1 MQLLSFTRGSNF
13 NVWGWL
19 CFYAFAYISFS
30 FLLGHLQQCLST
42 SLFCTKTFVT
52 ESTLGDSLRFCAADS
67 ALTTYWMNKVNCF
80 DLERKVLV
88 DVCLVCICVKKINCT
103 AFAALIRSK
112 LYTVRN
118 VLVSN
123 IFSFTL
129 PFSVGTRVLWI
140 FQRCLCSLLSNLCMR
155 ERRTLCR
162 LETSVC
168 FVLLLLER
176 KTWLSLVLL

>member
-1 MQLLSFTRGSNF
+1 MLLC
-13 NVWGWL
+13 L
-19 CFYAFAYISFS
+19 CLPYISFS

-52 ESTLGDSLRFCAADS
+52 ESTLGNSIRFCAADL
-67 ALTTYWMNKVNCF
+67 ALTTTYLMNKVNCL

-123 IFSFTL
+123 IFSFT
-129 PFSVGTRVLWI
+129 RVLWI
-140 FQRCLCSLLSNLCMR
+140 FQRCLCSLLYNLCMR

-176 KTWLSLVLL
+176 KK

>member
-1 MQLLSFTRGSNF
+1 MNRGIMRVCSSYLLPGGRISMFG
-13 NVWGWL
+13 VD
-19 CFYAFAYISFS
+19 CAFMPLLAFISFS

-52 ESTLGDSLRFCAADS
+52 ESTLGDSIRFCAAY
-67 ALTTYWMNKVNCF
+67 LMNKVNCL

-123 IFSFTL
+123 IFSFT
-129 PFSVGTRVLWI
+129 RVLWI

-176 KTWLSLVLL
+176 KK

>member
-1 MQLLSFTRGSNF
+1 MFWFDGSNVLTESWHNTRMQLLPFTRGSNF

-52 ESTLGDSLRFCAADS
+52 ESTLGDSLRFCAADL

-88 DVCLVCICVKKINCT
+88 DVFLVCICVKKINCT

-123 IFSFTL
+123 IFEFYASF
-129 PFSVGTRVLWI
+129 
-140 FQRCLCSLLSNLCMR
+140 
-155 ERRTLCR
+155 
-162 LETSVC
+162 
-168 FVLLLLER
+168 
-176 KTWLSLVLL
+176 